1 MRLSTRHSRMRI
13 YHFRVRAQQR
23 HRKDELQP
31 CATFHTLKNF
41 LFISVQLTGCQPLSC
56 FCAPHSARWHT
67 VIIHSV
73 FSDIYKYY
81 KNISTFKSWI
91 KLNNCVIFFKIAKM
105 LHSVIAVFSR
115 FVFTINVMVFQLET
129 LGLNRCSRTQ
139 QNSWSS
145 TNHEGHLL
153 DQVLKFLK
161 VLEGNNTTT

>member
-1 MRLSTRHSRMRI
+1 MCHISYIEEFPFHFSSAHWLSTS
-13 YHFRVRAQQR
+13 
-23 HRKDELQP
+23 
-31 CATFHTLKNF
+31 F
-41 LFISVQLTGCQPLSC
+41 LFLCTSFSSLTHCHYLQ
-56 FCAPHSARWHT
+56 R
-67 VIIHSV
+67 I

-91 KLNNCVIFFKIAKM
+91 KLNNSVIFFKIAKM